1 MTRRVILVTGSTSG
15 IGRAIATARLNAG
28 DTIVGIGRDHS
39 KFEPS
44 SNQYHPYTVDVGDGA
59 ALGETLKTIWKKH
72 PDISAVVSNAG
83 FGSFGPLENY
93 SPKQIEQFLK
103 VNLLSHIL
111 VARQCL
117 PHLKRRNEGQMIF
130 MGSEAAL
137 HGSQK
142 GSLYC
147 TAKFGLRGLG
157 QSLRAEASSR
167 GVRVTIINPGMVRT
181 PFFDDLA
188 FRPGPDAYHGL
199 ETTQVARSVDMV
211 LDADPGA
218 VFDEINLSPMKRVIA
233 FD

>member
-1 MTRRVILVTGSTSG
+1 
-15 IGRAIATARLNAG
+15 
-28 DTIVGIGRDHS
+28 
-39 KFEPS
+39 
-44 SNQYHPYTVDVGDGA
+44 
-59 ALGETLKTIWKKH
+59 
-72 PDISAVVSNAG
+72 
-83 FGSFGPLENY
+83 
-93 SPKQIEQFLK
+93 
-103 VNLLSHIL
+103 
-111 VARQCL
+111 
-117 PHLKRRNEGQMIF
+117 MIF

-147 TAKFGLRGLG
+147 TAKFGLRGLA